1 MVFCSIKST
10 LFVAAVSLFMV
21 GCATTS
27 EVVPIGNGNY
37 EIAGSSATALASGG
51 SEKVKLIKVANKYCG
66 GQGKQAT
73 LVNAD
78 ATNGRVGSGAFAS
91 GNAYAPGAGATF
103 NATAVHPGQRATA
116 DVVFRCE

>member
-1 MVFCSIKST
+1 MVFGRIRFTS
-10 LFVAAVSLFMV
+10 LVAAVPLFMV

-73 LVNAD
+73 LVNAS

-103 NATAVHPGQRATA
+103 NATAVHPGQGATA